1 MYDADVERSF
11 GRMTGYFLPSSKTE
25 KKPMKKNKRGCRQL
39 GREGG
44 FAFNDDKVVLAAV
57 VKRANVLLM

>member
-1 MYDADVERSF
+1 
-11 GRMTGYFLPSSKTE
+11 
-25 KKPMKKNKRGCRQL
+25 MKKNKRGCRQQ

-44 FAFNDDKVVLAAV
+44 FAFSDKVVLAAA

>member
-25 KKPMKKNKRGCRQL
+25 KKPMKKNKRGCRQQ

-44 FAFNDDKVVLAAV
+44 FAFSDKVVLAAA